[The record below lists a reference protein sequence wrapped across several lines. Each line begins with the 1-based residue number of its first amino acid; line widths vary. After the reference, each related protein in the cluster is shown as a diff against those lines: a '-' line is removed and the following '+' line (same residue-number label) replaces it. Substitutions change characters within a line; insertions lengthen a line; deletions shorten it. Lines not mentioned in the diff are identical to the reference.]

1 MAGQRERCPA
11 ERGRADDADL
21 GVLDRFVGLRDAAQ
35 DPTTAAAQAAAVAMS
50 TALPAGIAQV
60 GAITDVLVL
69 LYPSNS
75 GADPIET
82 EYVVLLNAGAGP

>member
-1 MAGQRERCPA
+1 
-11 ERGRADDADL
+11 
-21 GVLDRFVGLRDAAQ
+21 
-35 DPTTAAAQAAAVAMS
+35 MS

-75 GADPIET
+75 GADPTKT
-82 EYVVLLNAGAGP
+82 EYVVLLNAGAEP